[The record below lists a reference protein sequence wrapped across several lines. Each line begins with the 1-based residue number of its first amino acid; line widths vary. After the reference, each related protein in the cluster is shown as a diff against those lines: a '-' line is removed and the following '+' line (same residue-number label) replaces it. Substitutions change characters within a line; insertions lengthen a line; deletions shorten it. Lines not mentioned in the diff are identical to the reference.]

1 MAIPAL
7 VLVHGGGFAADSWEL
22 TVAEVRRLAPELNVV
37 PLDMPGRRHVPGD
50 LREMLVADYVDS
62 LVGDIENAGL
72 EDLVIVGHSLGGM
85 MLPGV
90 VTKLGAARV
99 REMIFAAALLPAEG
113 TSIVDSSPWLVAK
126 FARRRA
132 NKGVPSPVPKWM
144 SRFVYMNGV
153 PRAERRFMAGKE
165 YAESLRILTEKVS
178 RRGIGRCGHHVA
190 AGQHHRGGL
199 QRVTGQARV
208 PGIGAHP
215 AAERKTRDADG
226 GATAGGHRP
235 PPGGQ
240 RLLQRIHIGRRGDRH
255 VAGSAVEVGSAG
267 KPAQVQDHCAGSTG
281 RADVRMSAAPRCDL
295 HVVGRRERHR
305 LLHVRLRRNSH
316 HRSGIQRSQ
325 NESKT
330 PLAVVNW
337 APLAGSST
345 LPPMEAAR
353 PVQPPP
359 GSAPAGMG
367 PNAAP
372 PASTDTAPRR
382 KL

>member
-132 NKGVPSPVPKWM
+132 NKGVPSPAPKWM

-178 RRGIGRCGHHVA
+178 RRGMPDE
-190 AGQHHRGGL
+190 
-199 QRVTGQARV
+199 V
-208 PGIGAHP
+208 PRTWI
-215 AAERKTRDADG
+215 
-226 GATAGGHRP
+226 
-235 PPGGQ
+235 
-240 RLLQRIHIGRRGDRH
+240 L
-255 VAGSAVEVGSAG
+255 
-267 KPAQVQDHCAGSTG
+267 TG
-281 RADVRMSAAPRCDL
+281 RDRAVAPRVQRKYIEALGGVQTLIEMDTCHCPMVSQPEL
-295 HVVGRRERHR
+295 LAKILVERCR
-305 LLHVRLRRNSH
+305 LY
-316 HRSGIQRSQ
+316 
-325 NESKT
+325 
-330 PLAVVNW
+330 A
-337 APLAGSST
+337 SSC
-345 LPPMEAAR
+345 
-353 PVQPPP
+353 
-359 GSAPAGMG
+359 
-367 PNAAP
+367 
-372 PASTDTAPRR
+372 
-382 KL
+382 